1 MRAAETIIQKRS
13 EHAELTVRKEVTLE
27 AFALSD
33 VGKCRES
40 NQDAVFAQCTPIGN
54 LNNLFV
60 VADGMGGHQAGDYAS
75 AYAIARLQELLQQE
89 QTKTASELLEWAFQ
103 VVNYEIFE
111 KGYSRPEYYGMGTTM
126 VACTLDENN
135 VLTVANVG
143 DSRLYVYS
151 RKKGIRQIT
160 RDHSYVEE
168 LVRKGQLTR
177 DSELYHQ
184 SKNVITRAIGAAKE
198 VRTDIF
204 QLELE
209 SGDEIVLCSD
219 GLTNMIPDHIISLFL
234 AIPESLES
242 KALKLIQ
249 EANHAGGTDNIS
261 VVLVRTDPAVPGD
274 KEKPENISEEETR
287 GL

>member
-143 DSRLYVYS
+143 ASRIYVYS
-151 RKKGIRQIT
+151 RKKASGRSPEIT
-160 RDHSYVEE
+160 VMW
-168 LVRKGQLTR
+168 
-177 DSELYHQ
+177 
-184 SKNVITRAIGAAKE
+184 KNW
-198 VRTDIF
+198 
-204 QLELE
+204 
-209 SGDEIVLCSD
+209 
-219 GLTNMIPDHIISLFL
+219 
-234 AIPESLES
+234 
-242 KALKLIQ
+242 
-249 EANHAGGTDNIS
+249 
-261 VVLVRTDPAVPGD
+261 
-274 KEKPENISEEETR
+274 
-287 GL
+287 

>member
-1 MRAAETIIQKRS
+1 MLFRS
-13 EHAELTVRKEVTLE
+13 
-27 AFALSD
+27 
-33 VGKCRES
+33 
-40 NQDAVFAQCTPIGN
+40 
-54 LNNLFV
+54 
-60 VADGMGGHQAGDYAS
+60 
-75 AYAIARLQELLQQE
+75 QQE

-184 SKNVITRAIGAAKE
+184 SKNVITRAIGAAEE

-234 AIPESLES
+234 ADR
-242 KALKLIQ
+242 K
-249 EANHAGGTDNIS
+249 S
-261 VVLVRTDPAVPGD
+261 VV
-274 KEKPENISEEETR
+274 
-287 GL
+287 